1 MTKAQS
7 FINNLS
13 PELQEVIKKLAEDLA
28 PALDAIHAAPPTTKN
43 YYGEYMRVL
52 SYQPKYKKTIAI
64 AMLYA
69 GCNPDG
75 VAAAV
80 NLV

>member
-7 FINNLS
+7 FINSLS
-13 PELQEVIKKLAEDLA
+13 PELQDAIKKMAEDLA
-28 PALDAIHAAPPTTKN
+28 PALDAIHAKPQTTKN

-52 SYQPKYKKTIAI
+52 SYRPEYKKTIAI

>member
-7 FINNLS
+7 FIDSLS
-13 PELQEVIKKLAEDLA
+13 PELQDAIKKMAEDLS
-28 PALDAIHAAPPTTKN
+28 PALDAIHAKPQTTKN

-52 SYQPKYKKTIAI
+52 SYRPKYKKTIAI